1 MTTPDHLPVLS
12 KGKQAPGSGNVCAE
26 QAVNWLVSGQ
36 AECERL
42 TGHVPSTYDS
52 LRLERLG
59 ELVGIVE

>member
-1 MTTPDHLPVLS
+1 LRDT
-12 KGKQAPGSGNVCAE
+12 
-26 QAVNWLVSGQ
+26 Q